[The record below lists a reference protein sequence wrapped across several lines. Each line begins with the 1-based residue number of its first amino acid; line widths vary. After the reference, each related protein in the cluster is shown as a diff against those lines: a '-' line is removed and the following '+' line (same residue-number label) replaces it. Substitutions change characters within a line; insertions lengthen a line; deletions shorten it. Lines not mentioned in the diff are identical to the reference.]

1 MPGDRSLLKI
11 KGEKMRSDLMK
22 KGLERAPHRSLFKA
36 MGYTDEEI
44 ARPLIGVV
52 NSANEIIPGHIHLD
66 LIAQDVKAGIRMA
79 GGTPVE
85 FPVIGVCD
93 GIAMNHAG
101 MKYSLASRELIADS
115 IEIMATAHPFDAL
128 VFIPN
133 CDKIIPGMLMAALRM
148 NIPSIFISG
157 GPMLAGRMEGKAV
170 DLISVF
176 EGVGAVKAKKM
187 TPARLK
193 QLEDCAC
200 PGCGSCSGMY
210 TANSMNCVTEA
221 LGLGLPG
228 NGTIP
233 AVQAA
238 RHRLAKHAGMKI
250 MELLEKNIRP
260 RDIATLAAFKN
271 AIAVDMAL
279 GCSTNTVLH
288 IPAIAHEAGI
298 KLDLNLFNKI
308 SEKTP
313 NLCKLSPA
321 GPHHIEDLDAAG
333 GIQAVIKVISTIG
346 VIDKKVLTVTGSSVA
361 VNLKNACVLN
371 DTVIRPLN
379 NPYSSQGGI
388 AVLRGNLAPDGAV
401 VKQSAVAPAM
411 QVNEGKA
418 RVFDSEDSAIAAI
431 MAGKIKPGDIVV
443 IRYEGPKGGPG
454 MREMLSPTSAIVGMG
469 LDKTVALL
477 TDGRFSGGTQGAA
490 IGHISPEAAEGGP
503 IALVKEGDIIA
514 IDIPAKK
521 LNLKVSDAELIRRRK
536 TWKPK
541 QPAITSGYL
550 ARYSKMVTSA
560 STGAIFRD

>member
-1 MPGDRSLLKI
+1 
-11 KGEKMRSDLMK
+11 MRSDLMK
-22 KGLERAPHRSLFKA
+22 NGFERAPHRSLFKA

-66 LIAQDVKAGIRMA
+66 LITRDVKAGIRMA

-93 GIAMNHAG
+93 GIAMGHAG

-115 IEIMATAHPFDAL
+115 IEIMAMAHPFDAL

-133 CDKIIPGMLMAALRM
+133 CDKIVPGMLMAAMRL

-157 GPMLAGRMEGKAV
+157 GPMLAGKLYGKAV
-170 DLISVF
+170 DLITVF

-187 TPARLK
+187 TAASLK

-228 NGTIP
+228 HGTVP
-233 AVQAA
+233 AVLSA
-238 RHRLAKHAGMKI
+238 RHRLAKYAGMEI
-250 MELLEKNIRP
+250 MTLLKKNIRP
-260 RDIATLAAFKN
+260 RDICTLFAFKN

-308 SEKTP
+308 SGKTP

-321 GPHHIEDLDAAG
+321 GHHHIEDLDAAG
-333 GIQAVIKVISTIG
+333 GIQAVMKVISALG
-346 VIDKKVLTVTGSSVA
+346 VIDEKAITVTGKTVGA
-361 VNLKNACVLN
+361 NLKSARVLN
-371 DTVIRPLN
+371 TDVIRPLK
-379 NPYSSQGGI
+379 NPYAQQGGI

-401 VKQSAVAPAM
+401 VKQSAVAQPM

-418 RVFDSEDSAIAAI
+418 RVFDSEDDAITAI
-431 MAGKIKPGDIVV
+431 MGGKIRGGDIVV
-443 IRYEGPKGGPG
+443 IRYEGPRGGPG

-469 LDKTVALL
+469 LDKAVALL

-521 LNLKVSDAELIRRRK
+521 LNLKVSDQELARRK
-536 TWKPK
+536 SLWKPK
-541 QPAITSGYL
+541 KPAITTGYL
-550 ARYSKMVTSA
+550 ARYAKMVTSA
-560 STGAIFRD
+560 STGAVFQTDAD

>member
-1 MPGDRSLLKI
+1 
-11 KGEKMRSDLMK
+11 MRSDLMK
-22 KGLERAPHRSLFKA
+22 KGFERAPHRSLFKA

-93 GIAMNHAG
+93 GIAMGHEG

-115 IEIMATAHPFDAL
+115 IEIMANAHPFDAL

-133 CDKIIPGMLMAALRM
+133 CDKIVPGMLMAALRL
-148 NIPSIFISG
+148 NIPAIFISG
-157 GPMLAGRMEGKAV
+157 GPMLAGKLQGKAV
-170 DLISVF
+170 DLITVF
-176 EGVGAVKAKKM
+176 EGVGAVKVKKM
-187 TPARLK
+187 TAAALK

-221 LGLGLPG
+221 LGMGLPG

-233 AVQAA
+233 AVMAA

-250 MELLEKNIRP
+250 MDLLKKKIKP
-260 RDIATLAAFKN
+260 RDICTLAAFKN

-308 SEKTP
+308 SGQTP

-321 GPHHIEDLDAAG
+321 GHHHIEDFDAAG
-333 GIQAVIKVISTIG
+333 GIQAVMKLISTLG
-346 VIDKKVLTVTGSSVA
+346 VIDEKTMTVTG
-361 VNLKNACVLN
+361 KNAGANYKNARVLN
-371 DTVIRPLN
+371 TDVIRPLK
-379 NPYSSQGGI
+379 NPYSQQGGI
-388 AVLRGNLAPDGAV
+388 AVLRGNLAPDGGV

-411 QVNEGKA
+411 QKNEGRA
-418 RVFDSEDSAIAAI
+418 RVFDCEDDAIAAI
-431 MAGKIKPGDIVV
+431 LGGKIKGGDIVV

-490 IGHISPEAAEGGP
+490 IGHISPEAADGGP

-521 LNLKVSDAELIRRRK
+521 LNLKVSDQELAKRRK
-536 TWKPK
+536 ALKPFK
-541 QPAITSGYL
+541 PRITTGYL
-550 ARYSKMVTSA
+550 ARYAKMVTSS
-560 STGAIFRD
+560 STGAIFKD